1 LALALP
7 AIEFGGSFISPGARR
22 KIGVEAG
29 FRFWGRRAQ
38 GFRGSARGA
47 RRGFEVCLGPRSCQS
62 GGMNLPP
69 AQPPHMPPSVLV
81 RYWTGIIL
89 WKRIFAALVLGVAA
103 GLLLGETMLAL
114 SWIGELFIRLIRM
127 LVVPLV
133 LVVVVS
139 GLAGLG
145 DPRRLGSIGVR
156 TLALYLLTTAVAVA
170 IGITVATLIGPGVG
184 VQLGNTAALPPPGAG
199 AGFAR
204 QLLEIVPVN
213 PIDALAKGAMLSV
226 IFLAIMVGVG
236 CILVGDEAQP
246 LVRVFDAAA
255 AVFLRLVQL
264 VMELAPFA
272 VFALIAVAVGTD
284 GLGAFVSILKI
295 ALCVVIGV
303 SIQLVFTHGGLV
315 RLGAGVSPIR
325 FFRNASEAMLMG
337 FSTASSSATLPVVMQ
352 VADKR
357 MGIGKPVVSTVL
369 PLGSTMS
376 MDGTAM
382 YMAILCLFGLQAF
395 GVTLEPAQ
403 LLLMALVTVTVA
415 LGTAPIPGSSLF
427 LIGGILA
434 SIGIPLEQAALVVAF
449 VLPFD
454 RPLDMIRTV
463 PNVTS
468 DLAVATV
475 VAKHEGEL
483 NLARFNGKD

>member
-1 LALALP
+1 M
-7 AIEFGGSFISPGARR
+7 
-22 KIGVEAG
+22 
-29 FRFWGRRAQ
+29 
-38 GFRGSARGA
+38 GSATA
-47 RRGFEVCLGPRSCQS
+47 QRSP
-62 GGMNLPP
+62 L
-69 AQPPHMPPSVLV
+69 A
-81 RYWTGIIL
+81 RYWTDIAL
-89 WKRIFAALVLGVAA
+89 WKRIFAALLLGVAA
-103 GLLLGETMLAL
+103 GLLFGEAMMALGWM
-114 SWIGELFIRLIRM
+114 GELFLRLIRM

-133 LVVVVS
+133 LSVVVS

-145 DPRRLGSIGVR
+145 DPRRLGSIGIRTLILYLFTTAMAVGIGIAVATLLQPGFGV
-156 TLALYLLTTAVAVA
+156 TLALEA
-170 IGITVATLIGPGVG
+170 
-184 VQLGNTAALPPPGAG
+184 PPPPTGTPSFG
-199 AGFAR
+199 R

-226 IFLAIMVGVG
+226 IFLAILVGVG
-236 CILVGDEAQP
+236 CILVGDEAEP

-255 AVFLRLVQL
+255 AVLLRLVQL

-272 VFALIAVAVGTD
+272 VFALIAIAVGTD
-284 GLGAFVSILKI
+284 GFGSFLSILKI

-303 SIQLVFTHGGLV
+303 ALQLGITHAGLV
-315 RLGAGVSPIR
+315 RFGAGVSPLR

-352 VADKR
+352 VARDR

-369 PLGSTMS
+369 PLGASMS

-395 GVTLEPAQ
+395 GIPLEPAQ
-403 LLLMALVTVTVA
+403 LLLMAVVTMTVA

-427 LIGGILA
+427 LIAGILA
-434 SIGIPLEQAALVVAF
+434 SIGVPPEQAALIVAF

-475 VAKHEGEL
+475 VARHEGEL
-483 NLARFNGKD
+483 DLARFNGEAACAGEGQPAA

>member
-1 LALALP
+1 MDAA
-7 AIEFGGSFISPGARR
+7 
-22 KIGVEAG
+22 
-29 FRFWGRRAQ
+29 
-38 GFRGSARGA
+38 
-47 RRGFEVCLGPRSCQS
+47 
-62 GGMNLPP
+62 P
-69 AQPPHMPPSVLV
+69 AQPPSALT
-81 RYWTGIIL
+81 RYWTGIAL
-89 WKRIFAALVLGVAA
+89 WKRIFAALLLGVAA
-103 GLLLGETMLAL
+103 GLVFGEAMLAL
-114 SWIGELFIRLIRM
+114 AWMGELFIRLIRM

-145 DPRRLGSIGVR
+145 DPRRLGRIGLR
-156 TLALYLLTTAVAVA
+156 TLLLYLFTTACAVA
-170 IGITVATLIGPGVG
+170 IGIMVASLVQPGAGVTLGTGAP
-184 VQLGNTAALPPPGAG
+184 LPPPGDAT
-199 AGFAR
+199 GFGR
-204 QLLEIVPVN
+204 QLLDIVPVN
-213 PIDALAKGAMLSV
+213 PVDALAKGAMLSV
-226 IFLAIMVGVG
+226 IFLAIMVGIG
-236 CILVGDEAQP
+236 CILVGEEAQP

-264 VMELAPFA
+264 VMEIAPFA

-284 GLGAFVSILKI
+284 GLGAFLSILKI

-303 SIQLVFTHGGLV
+303 ALQLGFTHAGLV
-315 RLGAGVSPIR
+315 RFGAGLSPLR

-352 VADKR
+352 VADR
-357 MGIGKPVVSTVL
+357 RLGIGKPIVSTVL
-369 PLGSTMS
+369 PLGASMS

-395 GVTLEPAQ
+395 AITLEPAQ

-427 LIGGILA
+427 LIAGILA
-434 SIGIPLEQAALVVAF
+434 SIGVPPDQAALIVAF

-475 VAKHEGEL
+475 VARREGEL
-483 NLARFNGKD
+483 DLAVFEGRERPA

>member
-1 LALALP
+1 MTSDTERPSLLA
-7 AIEFGGSFISPGARR
+7 
-22 KIGVEAG
+22 
-29 FRFWGRRAQ
+29 
-38 GFRGSARGA
+38 
-47 RRGFEVCLGPRSCQS
+47 
-62 GGMNLPP
+62 
-69 AQPPHMPPSVLV
+69 
-81 RYWTGIIL
+81 RYWTGFAL
-89 WKRIFAALVLGVAA
+89 WKRIFAALLLGVAA
-103 GLLLGETMLAL
+103 GLLFGEAMTALA
-114 SWIGELFIRLIRM
+114 WMGELFLRLIRM

-133 LVVVVS
+133 LSVVVS

-145 DPRRLGSIGVR
+145 DPRRLGSIGIR
-156 TLALYLLTTAVAVA
+156 TLALYLFTTACAVGIGVAVA
-170 IGITVATLIGPGVG
+170 LLIQPGDG
-184 VQLGNTAALPPPGAG
+184 VVLALEAPPPPAE
-199 AGFAR
+199 APGFGR

-213 PIDALAKGAMLSV
+213 PVDALAKGAMLSV
-226 IFLAIMVGVG
+226 IFLAILVGVG
-236 CILVGDEAQP
+236 CILAGDDALP

-255 AVFLRLVQL
+255 AVFLKLVGL

-272 VFALIAVAVGTD
+272 VFALIGIAVGTD
-284 GLGAFVSILKI
+284 GFASFLSILKI

-303 SIQLVFTHGGLV
+303 SIQLGVVHAGLV
-315 RLGAGVSPIR
+315 RFGARVSPLR

-337 FSTASSSATLPVVMQ
+337 FSTASSSATLPVVMR
-352 VADKR
+352 VASDR

-369 PLGSTMS
+369 PLGASMS

-395 GVTLEPAQ
+395 GVALDPAQ
-403 LLLMALVTVTVA
+403 LLLMAVVTMTVA

-427 LIGGILA
+427 LIAGILG
-434 SIGIPLEQAALVVAF
+434 SIGIPPDQAALIVAF

-475 VAKHEGEL
+475 VARKEGEL
-483 NLARFNGKD
+483 DLARFEGREP

>member
-1 LALALP
+1 MGLP
-7 AIEFGGSFISPGARR
+7 AEQPGLLAR
-22 KIGVEAG
+22 V
-29 FRFWGRRAQ
+29 
-38 GFRGSARGA
+38 
-47 RRGFEVCLGPRSCQS
+47 
-62 GGMNLPP
+62 
-69 AQPPHMPPSVLV
+69 
-81 RYWTGIIL
+81 WTGIAL
-89 WKRIFAALVLGVAA
+89 WKRILAALLLGVAA
-103 GLLLGETMLAL
+103 GLLFGEAMLAL
-114 SWIGELFIRLIRM
+114 AWIGELFLRLIRM

-133 LVVVVS
+133 LAVVVS

-145 DPRRLGSIGVR
+145 DPRRLGSIGIR
-156 TLALYLLTTAVAVA
+156 TLLLYLFTTACAVA
-170 IGITVATLIGPGVG
+170 IGIAVATLI
-184 VQLGNTAALPPPGAG
+184 QPGAG
-199 AGFAR
+199 VVLALEAPPPPAEAPGFGQ

-226 IFLAIMVGVG
+226 IFLAILVGVG
-236 CILVGDEAQP
+236 CILVGEEAQP

-272 VFALIAVAVGTD
+272 VFALIAIAIGTD
-284 GLGAFVSILKI
+284 GFGAFLSILKI
-295 ALCVVIGV
+295 ALCVVLGV
-303 SIQLVFTHGGLV
+303 SVQMGVVHAGLV
-315 RLGAGVSPIR
+315 RIGARVSPIR

-352 VADKR
+352 VASDR

-369 PLGSTMS
+369 PLGASMS

-395 GVTLEPAQ
+395 GVALEPAQ
-403 LLLMALVTVTVA
+403 LLLMAVVTMTVA

-427 LIGGILA
+427 LIAGILA
-434 SIGIPLEQAALVVAF
+434 SIGIPPEQAALIVAF

-475 VAKHEGEL
+475 VARTEGEL
-483 NLARFNGKD
+483 DLAKGGWR

>member
-1 LALALP
+1 MTSDTERPSLLA
-7 AIEFGGSFISPGARR
+7 
-22 KIGVEAG
+22 
-29 FRFWGRRAQ
+29 
-38 GFRGSARGA
+38 
-47 RRGFEVCLGPRSCQS
+47 
-62 GGMNLPP
+62 
-69 AQPPHMPPSVLV
+69 
-81 RYWTGIIL
+81 RYWTGFAL
-89 WKRIFAALVLGVAA
+89 WKRIFAALLLGVAA
-103 GLLLGETMLAL
+103 GLLFGEAMTALA
-114 SWIGELFIRLIRM
+114 WMGELFLRLIRM

-133 LVVVVS
+133 LSVVVS

-145 DPRRLGSIGVR
+145 DPRRLGSIGIR
-156 TLALYLLTTAVAVA
+156 TLALYLFTTACAVGIGVAVA
-170 IGITVATLIGPGVG
+170 LLIQPGDG
-184 VQLGNTAALPPPGAG
+184 VVLALEAPPPPAE
-199 AGFAR
+199 APGFGR

-213 PIDALAKGAMLSV
+213 PVDALAKGAMLSV
-226 IFLAIMVGVG
+226 IFLAILVGVG
-236 CILVGDEAQP
+236 CILAGDDALP

-255 AVFLRLVQL
+255 AVFLKLVGL

-272 VFALIAVAVGTD
+272 VFALIGIAVGTD
-284 GLGAFVSILKI
+284 GFASFLSILKI

-303 SIQLVFTHGGLV
+303 SIQLGVVHAGLV
-315 RLGAGVSPIR
+315 RFGARVSPLR

-337 FSTASSSATLPVVMQ
+337 FSTASSSATLPVVMR
-352 VADKR
+352 VASDR

-369 PLGSTMS
+369 PLGASMS

-395 GVTLEPAQ
+395 GVALEPAQ
-403 LLLMALVTVTVA
+403 LLLMAVVTMTVA

-427 LIGGILA
+427 LIAGILA
-434 SIGIPLEQAALVVAF
+434 SIGIPPDQAALIVAF

-475 VAKHEGEL
+475 VARKEGEL
-483 NLARFNGKD
+483 DLARFEGREP

>member
-1 LALALP
+1 MTAP
-7 AIEFGGSFISPGARR
+7 A
-22 KIGVEAG
+22 
-29 FRFWGRRAQ
+29 
-38 GFRGSARGA
+38 
-47 RRGFEVCLGPRSCQS
+47 
-62 GGMNLPP
+62 P
-69 AQPPHMPPSVLV
+69 AQPAHPPSALT
-81 RYWTGIIL
+81 RYWTGIAL
-89 WKRIFAALVLGVAA
+89 WKRIFAALLLGVAA
-103 GLLLGETMLAL
+103 GLIFGEAMAAIG
-114 SWIGELFIRLIRM
+114 WIGELFIRLIRM

-133 LVVVVS
+133 LVVIIS

-145 DPRRLGSIGVR
+145 DPRKLGSIGVR
-156 TLALYLLTTAVAVA
+156 TLALYLVTTAIAVA
-170 IGITVATLIGPGVG
+170 IGITVATLIQPGAG
-184 VQLGNTAALPPPGAG
+184 VVLGGAATLPPPGAG
-199 AGFAR
+199 TGFGR
-204 QLLEIVPVN
+204 QLIEIVPVN
-213 PIDALAKGAMLSV
+213 PVDALAKGAMLSV
-226 IFLAIMVGVG
+226 IFLAILVGVG
-236 CILVGDEAQP
+236 CILVGEEAQP
-246 LVRVFDAAA
+246 LVRLFDAAA
-255 AVFLRLVQL
+255 AVFLRLVAL

-272 VFALIAVAVGTD
+272 VFALIAIAVGND
-284 GLGAFVSILKI
+284 GLGAFLSILKI

-303 SIQLVFTHGGLV
+303 AIQLCVTHGGLV
-315 RLGAGVSPIR
+315 RFGAGVSPLR

-352 VADKR
+352 VASTR

-395 GVTLEPAQ
+395 GITLEPVQ

-427 LIGGILA
+427 LIAGILA
-434 SIGIPLEQAALVVAF
+434 SIGIPPEQAALIVAF

-483 NLARFNGKD
+483 DLALFNGKADKAA

>member
-1 LALALP
+1 MGQT
-7 AIEFGGSFISPGARR
+7 E
-22 KIGVEAG
+22 
-29 FRFWGRRAQ
+29 GRR
-38 GFRGSARGA
+38 G
-47 RRGFEVCLGPRSCQS
+47 
-62 GGMNLPP
+62 
-69 AQPPHMPPSVLV
+69 VLF
-81 RYWTGIIL
+81 RYWTGSAL
-89 WKRIFAALVLGVAA
+89 WKRIFAALLLGVAA
-103 GLLLGETMLAL
+103 GLLFGEAMIALA
-114 SWIGELFIRLIRM
+114 WMGELFLRLIRM

-133 LVVVVS
+133 LSVVVS

-145 DPRRLGSIGVR
+145 DPRRLGNIGIR
-156 TLALYLLTTAVAVA
+156 TLLLYLFTTAMAVG
-170 IGITVATLIGPGVG
+170 IGIAVATLLQPGLG
-184 VQLGNTAALPPPGAG
+184 VSLALEAPPPPTGTI
-199 AGFAR
+199 GFGR
-204 QLLEIVPVN
+204 QLLDIVPVN

-226 IFLAIMVGVG
+226 IFLAILVGVG
-236 CILVGDEAQP
+236 CILVGDEARP

-255 AVFLRLVQL
+255 AVLLRLVSL

-272 VFALIAVAVGTD
+272 VFALIAIAVGTD
-284 GLGAFVSILKI
+284 GVGAFLSILKI

-303 SIQLVFTHGGLV
+303 SLQLGVTHAGLV

-352 VADKR
+352 VASDR

-369 PLGSTMS
+369 PLGASMS

-395 GVTLEPAQ
+395 GVALEPAQ
-403 LLLMALVTVTVA
+403 LLLMAAVTITVA

-427 LIGGILA
+427 LIAGILA
-434 SIGIPLEQAALVVAF
+434 SIGVAAEQAALIVAF

-475 VAKHEGEL
+475 VAAKEGEL
-483 NLARFNGKD
+483 DLARFNAEGSWR

>member
-1 LALALP
+1 M
-7 AIEFGGSFISPGARR
+7 GSTD
-22 KIGVEAG
+22 E
-29 FRFWGRRAQ
+29 
-38 GFRGSARGA
+38 
-47 RRGFEVCLGPRSCQS
+47 RRGIAARI
-62 GGMNLPP
+62 
-69 AQPPHMPPSVLV
+69 
-81 RYWTGIIL
+81 WTGIAL
-89 WKRIFAALVLGVAA
+89 WKRIFAALLLGVAA
-103 GLLLGETMLAL
+103 GLLFGEAMGVLGWM
-114 SWIGELFIRLIRM
+114 GELFLRLIRM

-133 LVVVVS
+133 LAVVVS

-145 DPRRLGSIGVR
+145 DPRRLGSIGIR
-156 TLALYLLTTAVAVA
+156 TLLLYLFTTACAVA
-170 IGITVATLIGPGVG
+170 IGVAVATLI
-184 VQLGNTAALPPPGAG
+184 QPGAG
-199 AGFAR
+199 VVLALEAPPPPAEAPGFGR
-204 QLLEIVPVN
+204 QLLDIVPVN
-213 PIDALAKGAMLSV
+213 PIDALAQGAMLSV
-226 IFLAIMVGVG
+226 IFLAIIVGVG
-236 CILVGDEAQP
+236 CILVGEEAQP

-272 VFALIAVAVGTD
+272 VFALIAIAVGTD
-284 GLGAFVSILKI
+284 GFGAFLSILKI

-303 SIQLVFTHGGLV
+303 ALQLGVTHAGLV
-315 RLGAGVSPIR
+315 RFGAGVSPVR

-352 VADKR
+352 VASDR

-369 PLGSTMS
+369 PLGASMS

-395 GVTLEPAQ
+395 GIALEPAQ
-403 LLLMALVTVTVA
+403 LLLMAVVTMTVA

-427 LIGGILA
+427 LIAGILA
-434 SIGIPLEQAALVVAF
+434 SIGVPAEQAALIVAF

-475 VAKHEGEL
+475 VARHEGEL
-483 NLARFNGKD
+483 DLARFSGEPAR

>member
-1 LALALP
+1 MGQT
-7 AIEFGGSFISPGARR
+7 E
-22 KIGVEAG
+22 
-29 FRFWGRRAQ
+29 GRR
-38 GFRGSARGA
+38 G
-47 RRGFEVCLGPRSCQS
+47 
-62 GGMNLPP
+62 
-69 AQPPHMPPSVLV
+69 VLF
-81 RYWTGIIL
+81 RYWTGSAL
-89 WKRIFAALVLGVAA
+89 WKRIFAALLLGVAA
-103 GLLLGETMLAL
+103 GLLFGEAMIALA
-114 SWIGELFIRLIRM
+114 WMGELFLRLIRM

-133 LVVVVS
+133 LSVVVS

-145 DPRRLGSIGVR
+145 DPRRLGNIGIR
-156 TLALYLLTTAVAVA
+156 TLLLYLFTTAMAVG
-170 IGITVATLIGPGVG
+170 IGIAVATLLQPGLG
-184 VQLGNTAALPPPGAG
+184 VSLALEAPPPPTGTI
-199 AGFAR
+199 GFGR
-204 QLLEIVPVN
+204 QLLDIVPVN

-226 IFLAIMVGVG
+226 IFLAILVGVG
-236 CILVGDEAQP
+236 CILVGDEARP

-255 AVFLRLVQL
+255 AVLLRLVSL

-272 VFALIAVAVGTD
+272 VFALIAIAVGTD
-284 GLGAFVSILKI
+284 GFGAFLSILKI

-303 SIQLVFTHGGLV
+303 SLQLGVTHAGLV

-352 VADKR
+352 VASDR

-369 PLGSTMS
+369 PLGASMS

-395 GVTLEPAQ
+395 GVALEPAQ
-403 LLLMALVTVTVA
+403 LLLMAAVTITVA

-427 LIGGILA
+427 LIAGILA
-434 SIGIPLEQAALVVAF
+434 SIGVAAEQAALIVAF

-475 VAKHEGEL
+475 VAAKEGEL
-483 NLARFNGKD
+483 DLARFNAEGSWR

>member
-1 LALALP
+1 
-7 AIEFGGSFISPGARR
+7 
-22 KIGVEAG
+22 
-29 FRFWGRRAQ
+29 
-38 GFRGSARGA
+38 
-47 RRGFEVCLGPRSCQS
+47 
-62 GGMNLPP
+62 MNAPPP
-69 AQPPHMPPSVLV
+69 AAPARSALQ
-81 RYWTGIIL
+81 RYWTGIPL
-89 WKRIFAALVLGVAA
+89 WQRIFAALLLGVAA
-103 GLLLGETMLAL
+103 GLLFGEAMAAFA
-114 SWIGELFIRLIRM
+114 WIGELFIRLIRM

-133 LVVVVS
+133 LVVIVS

-145 DPRRLGSIGVR
+145 DPRKLGSIGLR

-170 IGITVATLIGPGVG
+170 IGVGVASVIQPGVG
-184 VQLGNTAALPPPGAG
+184 VVLGGVATLPPPGAG
-199 AGFAR
+199 SGFGR

-213 PIDALAKGAMLSV
+213 PVDALARGAMLSI
-226 IFLAIMVGVG
+226 IFLAILVGVG
-236 CILVGDEAQP
+236 CILVGEEAQS
-246 LVRVFDAAA
+246 LVRLFDAAA
-255 AVFLRLVQL
+255 AVFLRLVSL
-264 VMELAPFA
+264 IMEIAPFA
-272 VFALIAVAVGTD
+272 VFALIAVAVGAD

-303 SIQLVFTHGGLV
+303 ALQLGVTHAGLV
-315 RLGAGVSPIR
+315 WFGGRVSPLR

-352 VADKR
+352 VAGKR
-357 MGIGKPVVSTVL
+357 MGIGKSVVSTVL

-395 GVTLEPAQ
+395 GVTLAPAQ

-415 LGTAPIPGSSLF
+415 LGTAPIPGATLF
-427 LIGGILA
+427 LIAGILA
-434 SIGIPLEQAALVVAF
+434 SVGIPPEQAALIVAF

-475 VAKHEGEL
+475 VARHEGEL
-483 NLARFNGKD
+483 DLAVFNGTAK

>member
-1 LALALP
+1 MGQDTT
-7 AIEFGGSFISPGARR
+7 E
-22 KIGVEAG
+22 
-29 FRFWGRRAQ
+29 
-38 GFRGSARGA
+38 
-47 RRGFEVCLGPRSCQS
+47 RRG
-62 GGMNLPP
+62 
-69 AQPPHMPPSVLV
+69 LV
-81 RYWTGIIL
+81 SRWTGIAL
-89 WKRIFAALVLGVAA
+89 WKRIFAALVLGVGA
-103 GLLLGETMLAL
+103 GLLFGEGMLTLGWM
-114 SWIGELFIRLIRM
+114 GELFLRLIRM

-133 LVVVVS
+133 LAVVVS

-145 DPRRLGSIGVR
+145 DPRRLGSIGIR
-156 TLALYLLTTAVAVA
+156 TLLLYLFTTACAVA
-170 IGITVATLIGPGVG
+170 IGVAVATLI
-184 VQLGNTAALPPPGAG
+184 QPGAG
-199 AGFAR
+199 VLLSLEAPPPPAAAPGFAR
-204 QLLEIVPVN
+204 QLLDIVPVN

-226 IFLAIMVGVG
+226 IFLAILVGVG
-236 CILVGDEAQP
+236 CILVGEEAQP

-272 VFALIAVAVGTD
+272 VFALIAIAVGTD
-284 GLGAFVSILKI
+284 GFGALLSILKI

-303 SIQLVFTHGGLV
+303 ALQLGVTHAGLV
-315 RLGAGVSPIR
+315 RLGAGISPVR

-352 VADKR
+352 VATDR

-369 PLGSTMS
+369 PLGASMS

-395 GVTLEPAQ
+395 GIALEPAQ
-403 LLLMALVTVTVA
+403 LLLMAVVTMTVA

-427 LIGGILA
+427 LIAGILA
-434 SIGIPLEQAALVVAF
+434 SIGVPAEQAALIVAF

-475 VAKHEGEL
+475 VARKEGEL
-483 NLARFNGKD
+483 DLAKFEGREA

>member
-1 LALALP
+1 MGTDTGQRSALA
-7 AIEFGGSFISPGARR
+7 
-22 KIGVEAG
+22 
-29 FRFWGRRAQ
+29 
-38 GFRGSARGA
+38 
-47 RRGFEVCLGPRSCQS
+47 
-62 GGMNLPP
+62 
-69 AQPPHMPPSVLV
+69 
-81 RYWTGIIL
+81 RYWTGIAL
-89 WKRIFAALVLGVAA
+89 WKRIFAALLLGVAA
-103 GLLLGETMLAL
+103 GLAFGEAMIALA
-114 SWIGELFIRLIRM
+114 WMGELFLRLIRM

-133 LVVVVS
+133 LSVVVS

-145 DPRRLGSIGVR
+145 DPRKLGSIGIRTLLLYLFTTAMAVGIGIAVATLLQPGLGV
-156 TLALYLLTTAVAVA
+156 TLALEA
-170 IGITVATLIGPGVG
+170 
-184 VQLGNTAALPPPGAG
+184 PPPPTGAP
-199 AGFAR
+199 GFGR
-204 QLLEIVPVN
+204 QLLDIVPVN

-226 IFLAIMVGVG
+226 IFLAILVGVG
-236 CILVGDEAQP
+236 CILVGEEAQP

-255 AVFLRLVQL
+255 AVLLRLVQL

-272 VFALIAVAVGTD
+272 VFALIAIAVGTD
-284 GLGAFVSILKI
+284 GFGAFLSILKI

-303 SIQLVFTHGGLV
+303 SIQLGVTHAGLV
-315 RLGAGVSPIR
+315 RFGAGVSPIR

-352 VADKR
+352 VARER

-369 PLGSTMS
+369 PLGASMS

-395 GVTLEPAQ
+395 GIALDPAQ
-403 LLLMALVTVTVA
+403 LLLMAVVTMTVA

-427 LIGGILA
+427 LIAGILA
-434 SIGIPLEQAALVVAF
+434 SIGVPAEQAALIVAF

-475 VAKHEGEL
+475 VARHEGEL
-483 NLARFNGKD
+483 DLARFNGEAVRQTSG

>member
-1 LALALP
+1 MGLP
-7 AIEFGGSFISPGARR
+7 AEQPGLLAR
-22 KIGVEAG
+22 V
-29 FRFWGRRAQ
+29 
-38 GFRGSARGA
+38 
-47 RRGFEVCLGPRSCQS
+47 
-62 GGMNLPP
+62 
-69 AQPPHMPPSVLV
+69 
-81 RYWTGIIL
+81 WTGIAL
-89 WKRIFAALVLGVAA
+89 WKRILAALLLGVAA
-103 GLLLGETMLAL
+103 GLLFGEAMLAL
-114 SWIGELFIRLIRM
+114 AWIGELFLRLIRM

-133 LVVVVS
+133 LAVVVS

-145 DPRRLGSIGVR
+145 DPRRLGSIGIR
-156 TLALYLLTTAVAVA
+156 TLLLYLFTTACAVA
-170 IGITVATLIGPGVG
+170 IGIAVATLI
-184 VQLGNTAALPPPGAG
+184 QPGAG
-199 AGFAR
+199 VVLALEAPPPPAEAPGFGQ

-226 IFLAIMVGVG
+226 IFLAIFVGVG
-236 CILVGDEAQP
+236 CILVGEEAQP

-255 AVFLRLVQL
+255 AVFLRLVGL

-272 VFALIAVAVGTD
+272 VFALIAIAVGSD
-284 GLGAFVSILKI
+284 GFGSFLSILKI
-295 ALCVVIGV
+295 GLCVVLGV
-303 SIQLVFTHGGLV
+303 AVQLGVTHAGLV
-315 RLGAGVSPIR
+315 RIGAGVSPIR

-352 VADKR
+352 VASDR

-369 PLGSTMS
+369 PLGASMS

-395 GVTLEPAQ
+395 GIALDPAQ
-403 LLLMALVTVTVA
+403 LLLMAVVTMTVA

-427 LIGGILA
+427 LIAGILA
-434 SIGIPLEQAALVVAF
+434 SIGVPAEQAALIVAF

-475 VAKHEGEL
+475 VARKEGEL
-483 NLARFNGKD
+483 DLARFNGETAR

>member
-1 LALALP
+1 MDA
-7 AIEFGGSFISPGARR
+7 
-22 KIGVEAG
+22 
-29 FRFWGRRAQ
+29 AQ
-38 GFRGSARGA
+38 
-47 RRGFEVCLGPRSCQS
+47 
-62 GGMNLPP
+62 
-69 AQPPHMPPSVLV
+69 AQPPSALT
-81 RYWTGIIL
+81 RYWTGIAL
-89 WKRIFAALVLGVAA
+89 WKRIFAALLLGVAA
-103 GLLLGETMLAL
+103 GLMFGEAMLAFA
-114 SWIGELFIRLIRM
+114 WMGELFIRLIRM

-145 DPRRLGSIGVR
+145 DPRRLGRIGVS
-156 TLALYLLTTAVAVA
+156 TLVLYLFTTACAVA
-170 IGITVATLIGPGVG
+170 IGITIATLLQPGLG
-184 VQLGNTAALPPPGAG
+184 VTLGTGAPPPPPGA
-199 AGFAR
+199 ATGFGR

-213 PIDALAKGAMLSV
+213 PIDALARGAMLSV
-226 IFLAIMVGVG
+226 IFLAILVGIG
-236 CILVGDEAQP
+236 CILVGEEAQP

-264 VMELAPFA
+264 VMEIAPFA

-284 GLGAFVSILKI
+284 GLSAFLSILKI

-303 SIQLVFTHGGLV
+303 ALQLGLTHAGLV
-315 RLGAGVSPIR
+315 RFGAGLSPLR

-352 VADKR
+352 VADR
-357 MGIGKPVVSTVL
+357 RLGIGKPVVSTVL
-369 PLGSTMS
+369 PLGASMS

-395 GVTLEPAQ
+395 GIALEPAQ

-427 LIGGILA
+427 LIAGILA
-434 SIGIPLEQAALVVAF
+434 SIGVPADQAALIVAF

-475 VAKHEGEL
+475 VARREGEL
-483 NLARFNGKD
+483 DLEVFEGRTRPA

>member
-1 LALALP
+1 L
-7 AIEFGGSFISPGARR
+7 
-22 KIGVEAG
+22 K
-29 FRFWGRRAQ
+29 
-38 GFRGSARGA
+38 
-47 RRGFEVCLGPRSCQS
+47 
-62 GGMNLPP
+62 
-69 AQPPHMPPSVLV
+69 
-81 RYWTGIIL
+81 RYWTGIRL
-89 WKRIFAALVLGVAA
+89 WKRIFAALLLGVAA
-103 GLLLGETMLAL
+103 GLLFGEAMTAFGWM
-114 SWIGELFIRLIRM
+114 GELFIRLIRM

-133 LVVVVS
+133 LVVIVS

-145 DPRRLGSIGVR
+145 DPRKLGSIGLR
-156 TLALYLLTTAVAVA
+156 TLALYLLTTAIAVA
-170 IGITVATLIGPGVG
+170 IGIGVASLVQPGVG
-184 VQLGNTAALPPPGAG
+184 VVLGGQAALPPPGAG
-199 AGFAR
+199 SGFGR
-204 QLLEIVPVN
+204 QLLDIVPLN
-213 PIDALAKGAMLSV
+213 PVDALAKGAMLSV
-226 IFLAIMVGVG
+226 IFLAILVGVG
-236 CILVGDEAQP
+236 CILVGEEAQP
-246 LVRVFDAAA
+246 LVRLFDAAA
-255 AVFLRLVQL
+255 AVALRLVGL

-272 VFALIAVAVGTD
+272 VFALIAIAVGTD
-284 GLGAFVSILKI
+284 GFGAFLSILKI

-303 SIQLVFTHGGLV
+303 ALQLGVTHAGLV
-315 RLGAGVSPIR
+315 RIGAGVSPWR

-352 VADKR
+352 VAGTR

-395 GVTLEPAQ
+395 GVSLGPVQ

-427 LIGGILA
+427 LIAGILA
-434 SIGIPLEQAALVVAF
+434 SVGIPPEQAALIVAF

-468 DLAVATV
+468 DLAVAMV
-475 VAKHEGEL
+475 VARHEGEL
-483 NLARFNGKD
+483 DVAVFNGTAGKPVQSSHAPSRR

>member
-1 LALALP
+1 MT
-7 AIEFGGSFISPGARR
+7 
-22 KIGVEAG
+22 
-29 FRFWGRRAQ
+29 RF
-38 GFRGSARGA
+38 
-47 RRGFEVCLGPRSCQS
+47 
-62 GGMNLPP
+62 
-69 AQPPHMPPSVLV
+69 
-81 RYWTGIIL
+81 WTGIAL
-89 WKRIFAALVLGVAA
+89 WKRIFAALLLGVVA
-103 GLLLGETMLAL
+103 GLLFGEAMTVLA
-114 SWIGELFIRLIRM
+114 WMGELFLRLIRM

-133 LVVVVS
+133 LSVVVS

-145 DPRRLGSIGVR
+145 DPRRLGSIGIR
-156 TLALYLLTTAVAVA
+156 TLALYLFTTACAVGIGVAVA
-170 IGITVATLIGPGVG
+170 MLIQPGDG
-184 VQLGNTAALPPPGAG
+184 VVLALEAPPPPAE
-199 AGFAR
+199 APGFGR

-213 PIDALAKGAMLSV
+213 PVDALAKGAMLSV
-226 IFLAIMVGVG
+226 IFLAILVGVG
-236 CILVGDEAQP
+236 CILAGDDALP

-255 AVFLRLVQL
+255 AVFLKLVGL

-272 VFALIAVAVGTD
+272 VFALIAIAVGTD
-284 GLGAFVSILKI
+284 GFGAFLSILKI
-295 ALCVVIGV
+295 ALCVVVGV
-303 SIQLVFTHGGLV
+303 SLQLGVVHAGLV
-315 RLGAGVSPIR
+315 RFGAGVSPLR

-352 VADKR
+352 VARER

-369 PLGSTMS
+369 PLGASMS

-395 GVTLEPAQ
+395 GIPLEPAQ
-403 LLLMALVTVTVA
+403 LLLMAVVTMTVA

-427 LIGGILA
+427 LIAGILA
-434 SIGIPLEQAALVVAF
+434 SIGVPPEQAALIVAF

-475 VAKHEGEL
+475 VARHEGEL
-483 NLARFNGKD
+483 DLARFEGRVTP

>member
-1 LALALP
+1 MAGILPTCAPMDSPTPTLP
-7 AIEFGGSFISPGARR
+7 APYAL
-22 KIGVEAG
+22 
-29 FRFWGRRAQ
+29 Q
-38 GFRGSARGA
+38 
-47 RRGFEVCLGPRSCQS
+47 
-62 GGMNLPP
+62 
-69 AQPPHMPPSVLV
+69 
-81 RYWTGIIL
+81 RYWTGIPL
-89 WKRIFAALVLGVAA
+89 WKRIFAALLLGVAA
-103 GLLLGETMLAL
+103 GLVFGPAMTAFG
-114 SWIGELFIRLIRM
+114 WVGELFIRLIRM

-133 LVVVVS
+133 LVVIVS

-145 DPRRLGSIGVR
+145 DPRKLGSIGLR
-156 TLALYLLTTAVAVA
+156 TLALYLLTTAIAVA
-170 IGITVATLIGPGVG
+170 IGIGIASIVQPGVG
-184 VQLGNTAALPPPGAG
+184 VVLGGTAALPPPTAG
-199 AGFAR
+199 AGFGR

-213 PIDALAKGAMLSV
+213 PVDALAKGAMLSV
-226 IFLAIMVGVG
+226 IFLAILVGIG
-236 CILVGDEAQP
+236 CILVGEEAQP
-246 LVRVFDAAA
+246 LVRLFDAAA
-255 AVFLRLVQL
+255 AVFLRLVGL

-272 VFALIAVAVGTD
+272 VFALIAIAIGTD
-284 GLGAFVSILKI
+284 GFSAFLSILKI
-295 ALCVVIGV
+295 AICLLVGV
-303 SIQLVFTHGGLV
+303 ALQLGVTHAGLV
-315 RLGAGVSPIR
+315 RIGAGVSPIR

-352 VADKR
+352 VAGAR

-395 GVTLEPAQ
+395 GVSLVPAQ

-427 LIGGILA
+427 LIAGILA
-434 SIGIPLEQAALVVAF
+434 SIGIPPEQAALIVAF

-475 VAKHEGEL
+475 VAANEGEL
-483 NLARFNGKD
+483 DLAVFNGRAQKPA

>member
-1 LALALP
+1 MGQDTT
-7 AIEFGGSFISPGARR
+7 E
-22 KIGVEAG
+22 
-29 FRFWGRRAQ
+29 
-38 GFRGSARGA
+38 
-47 RRGFEVCLGPRSCQS
+47 RRG
-62 GGMNLPP
+62 
-69 AQPPHMPPSVLV
+69 LV
-81 RYWTGIIL
+81 SRWTGIAL
-89 WKRIFAALVLGVAA
+89 WKRIFAALLLGVGA
-103 GLLLGETMLAL
+103 GLLFGEGMLAL
-114 SWIGELFIRLIRM
+114 GWMGELFLRLIRM

-133 LVVVVS
+133 LAVVVS

-145 DPRRLGSIGVR
+145 DPRRLGSIGIR
-156 TLALYLLTTAVAVA
+156 TLLLYLFTTACAVA
-170 IGITVATLIGPGVG
+170 IGVAVASLIQPGVG
-184 VQLGNTAALPPPGAG
+184 VVLSLEAPPPPAE
-199 AGFAR
+199 APGFGR
-204 QLLEIVPVN
+204 QLLDIVPVN

-226 IFLAIMVGVG
+226 IFLAILVGVG
-236 CILVGDEAQP
+236 CILAGEEAQP

-255 AVFLRLVQL
+255 AVFLKLVGL

-272 VFALIAVAVGTD
+272 VFALIAIAVGTD
-284 GLGAFVSILKI
+284 GFASFLSILKI
-295 ALCVVIGV
+295 ALCVVVGV
-303 SIQLVFTHGGLV
+303 SIQLGVTHAGLV
-315 RLGAGVSPIR
+315 RFGAGVSPLR

-352 VADKR
+352 VASDR

-369 PLGSTMS
+369 PLGASMS

-395 GVTLEPAQ
+395 GVALEPAQ
-403 LLLMALVTVTVA
+403 LLLMAVVTMTVA

-427 LIGGILA
+427 LIAGILA
-434 SIGIPLEQAALVVAF
+434 SIGIPPEQAALIVAF

-475 VAKHEGEL
+475 VARKEGEL
-483 NLARFNGKD
+483 DLARFEGRKPA

>member
-1 LALALP
+1 MGADTERRSALA
-7 AIEFGGSFISPGARR
+7 
-22 KIGVEAG
+22 
-29 FRFWGRRAQ
+29 
-38 GFRGSARGA
+38 
-47 RRGFEVCLGPRSCQS
+47 
-62 GGMNLPP
+62 
-69 AQPPHMPPSVLV
+69 
-81 RYWTGIIL
+81 RYWTGIAL
-89 WKRIFAALVLGVAA
+89 WKRIFAALVLGAVA
-103 GLLLGETMLAL
+103 GLLFGDAMLAL
-114 SWIGELFIRLIRM
+114 DWMGELFLRLIRM

-133 LVVVVS
+133 LAVVVS

-145 DPRRLGSIGVR
+145 DPRRLGSIGIR
-156 TLALYLLTTAVAVA
+156 TLVLYLFTTAMAVG
-170 IGITVATLIGPGVG
+170 IGVVVATVIQPGVG
-184 VQLGNTAALPPPGAG
+184 VVLALEAPPPPAQ
-199 AGFAR
+199 APGFGR

-213 PIDALAKGAMLSV
+213 PVDALAKGAMLSV
-226 IFLAIMVGVG
+226 IFLAILVGVG
-236 CILVGDEAQP
+236 CILVGEEAQP

-255 AVFLRLVQL
+255 AVFLRLVGL

-272 VFALIAVAVGTD
+272 VFALIAIAVGTD
-284 GLGAFVSILKI
+284 GFGAFLSILKI

-303 SIQLVFTHGGLV
+303 SVQLGVTHAGLV
-315 RLGAGVSPIR
+315 RLGARVSPIR

-337 FSTASSSATLPVVMQ
+337 FSTASSSATLPVVMR
-352 VADKR
+352 VASER

-369 PLGSTMS
+369 PLGASMS

-395 GVTLEPAQ
+395 GVALEPGQ
-403 LLLMALVTVTVA
+403 LLLMAVVTMTVA

-427 LIGGILA
+427 LIAGILA
-434 SIGIPLEQAALVVAF
+434 SIGIPPEQAALIVAF

-475 VAKHEGEL
+475 VARHEGEL
-483 NLARFNGKD
+483 DLARFNGEVART

>member
-1 LALALP
+1 MT
-7 AIEFGGSFISPGARR
+7 SDTD
-22 KIGVEAG
+22 
-29 FRFWGRRAQ
+29 
-38 GFRGSARGA
+38 
-47 RRGFEVCLGPRSCQS
+47 RS
-62 GGMNLPP
+62 
-69 AQPPHMPPSVLV
+69 LV
-81 RYWTGIIL
+81 ARYWTGFAL
-89 WKRIFAALVLGVAA
+89 WKRIFAALLLGTAA
-103 GLLLGETMLAL
+103 GLLFGEAMLAL
-114 SWIGELFIRLIRM
+114 AWMGELFLRLIRM

-133 LVVVVS
+133 LSVVVS

-145 DPRRLGSIGVR
+145 DPRRLGSIGIR
-156 TLALYLLTTAVAVA
+156 TLLLYLFTTACAVGIGIAVA
-170 IGITVATLIGPGVG
+170 MLIQPGVG
-184 VQLGNTAALPPPGAG
+184 VVLALDAPPPSAE
-199 AGFAR
+199 APGFGR

-213 PIDALAKGAMLSV
+213 PVDALAKGAMLSV
-226 IFLAIMVGVG
+226 IFLAILVGVG
-236 CILVGDEAQP
+236 CILAGEEAQP
-246 LVRVFDAAA
+246 LVKLFDAAA
-255 AVFLRLVQL
+255 AVFLKLVGL

-272 VFALIAVAVGTD
+272 VFALIAIAVGTD
-284 GLGAFVSILKI
+284 GFAAFLSILKI

-303 SIQLVFTHGGLV
+303 SVQLGVVHAGLV
-315 RLGAGVSPIR
+315 RFGARLSPLR

-352 VADKR
+352 VASDR

-369 PLGSTMS
+369 PLGASMS

-395 GVTLEPAQ
+395 GVALSPAQ
-403 LLLMALVTVTVA
+403 LLLMAVVTMTVA

-427 LIGGILA
+427 LIAGILA
-434 SIGIPLEQAALVVAF
+434 SIGIPPEQAALIVAF

-475 VAKHEGEL
+475 VARHEGEL
-483 NLARFNGKD
+483 DLARFNGEADPVRQP

>member
-1 LALALP
+1 MTSDTERPSLLA
-7 AIEFGGSFISPGARR
+7 
-22 KIGVEAG
+22 
-29 FRFWGRRAQ
+29 
-38 GFRGSARGA
+38 
-47 RRGFEVCLGPRSCQS
+47 
-62 GGMNLPP
+62 
-69 AQPPHMPPSVLV
+69 
-81 RYWTGIIL
+81 RYWTGFAL
-89 WKRIFAALVLGVAA
+89 WKRIFAALLLGVAA
-103 GLLLGETMLAL
+103 GLLFGEAMTALA
-114 SWIGELFIRLIRM
+114 WMGELFLRLIRM

-133 LVVVVS
+133 LSVVVS

-145 DPRRLGSIGVR
+145 DPRRLGSIGIR
-156 TLALYLLTTAVAVA
+156 TLALYLFTTACAVGIGVAVA
-170 IGITVATLIGPGVG
+170 LLIQPGDG
-184 VQLGNTAALPPPGAG
+184 VVLALEAPPPPAE
-199 AGFAR
+199 APGFGR

-213 PIDALAKGAMLSV
+213 PVDALAKGAMLSV
-226 IFLAIMVGVG
+226 IFLAILVGVG
-236 CILVGDEAQP
+236 CILAGDDALP

-255 AVFLRLVQL
+255 AVFLKLVGL

-272 VFALIAVAVGTD
+272 VFALIGIAVGTD
-284 GLGAFVSILKI
+284 GFASFLSILKI

-303 SIQLVFTHGGLV
+303 SIQLGVVHAGLV
-315 RLGAGVSPIR
+315 RFGARVSPLR

-337 FSTASSSATLPVVMQ
+337 FSTASSSATLPVVMR
-352 VADKR
+352 VASDR

-369 PLGSTMS
+369 PLGASMS

-395 GVTLEPAQ
+395 GVALDPAQ
-403 LLLMALVTVTVA
+403 LLLMAVVTMTVA

-427 LIGGILA
+427 LIAGILA
-434 SIGIPLEQAALVVAF
+434 SIGIPPDQAALIVAF

-475 VAKHEGEL
+475 VARKEGEL
-483 NLARFNGKD
+483 DLARFEGRES

>member
-1 LALALP
+1 MNALDPAPSAL
-7 AIEFGGSFISPGARR
+7 
-22 KIGVEAG
+22 
-29 FRFWGRRAQ
+29 Q
-38 GFRGSARGA
+38 
-47 RRGFEVCLGPRSCQS
+47 
-62 GGMNLPP
+62 
-69 AQPPHMPPSVLV
+69 
-81 RYWTGIIL
+81 RYWTGIPL
-89 WKRIFAALVLGVAA
+89 WKRIFAALLLGVAA
-103 GLLLGETMLAL
+103 GLAFGPAMQALGWM
-114 SWIGELFIRLIRM
+114 GELFIRLIRM

-133 LVVVVS
+133 LVVIVS

-145 DPRRLGSIGVR
+145 DPRKLGSIGLR
-156 TLALYLLTTAVAVA
+156 TLALYLLTTAVAVV
-170 IGITVATLIGPGVG
+170 IGVTIAMVVQPGLGVTLGGA
-184 VQLGNTAALPPPGAG
+184 AALPPPSAG
-199 AGFAR
+199 TGFGR

-213 PIDALAKGAMLSV
+213 PVDALAKGAMLSV
-226 IFLAIMVGVG
+226 IFLAILVGVG
-236 CILVGDEAQP
+236 CILVGEEAQP
-246 LVRVFDAAA
+246 LVRLFDAAA
-255 AVFLRLVQL
+255 AVFLRLVGL

-272 VFALIAVAVGTD
+272 VFALIAIAIGTD
-284 GLGAFVSILKI
+284 GFSAFLSILKI
-295 ALCVVIGV
+295 AICVVIGV
-303 SIQLVFTHGGLV
+303 ALQLGVTHAGLV
-315 RLGAGVSPIR
+315 WFGARVSPLR

-352 VADKR
+352 VAGTR

-395 GVTLEPAQ
+395 GVTLEPVQ

-427 LIGGILA
+427 LIAGILA
-434 SIGIPLEQAALVVAF
+434 SVGIPPEQAALIVAF

-468 DLAVATV
+468 DLAVAAV
-475 VAKHEGEL
+475 VAAHEGEL
-483 NLARFNGKD
+483 DRGVFNGTAKTPA

>member
-1 LALALP
+1 MTSDTERPSLLA
-7 AIEFGGSFISPGARR
+7 
-22 KIGVEAG
+22 
-29 FRFWGRRAQ
+29 
-38 GFRGSARGA
+38 
-47 RRGFEVCLGPRSCQS
+47 
-62 GGMNLPP
+62 
-69 AQPPHMPPSVLV
+69 
-81 RYWTGIIL
+81 RYWTGFAL
-89 WKRIFAALVLGVAA
+89 WKRIFAALLLGVAA
-103 GLLLGETMLAL
+103 GLLFGEAMTALA
-114 SWIGELFIRLIRM
+114 WMGELFLRLIRM

-133 LVVVVS
+133 LSVVVS

-145 DPRRLGSIGVR
+145 DPRRLGSIGIR
-156 TLALYLLTTAVAVA
+156 TLALYLFTTACAVGIGVAVA
-170 IGITVATLIGPGVG
+170 LLIQPGDG
-184 VQLGNTAALPPPGAG
+184 VVLALEAPPPPAE
-199 AGFAR
+199 APGFGR

-213 PIDALAKGAMLSV
+213 PVDALAKGAMLSV
-226 IFLAIMVGVG
+226 IFLAILVGVG
-236 CILVGDEAQP
+236 CILAGDDALP

-255 AVFLRLVQL
+255 AVFLKLVGL

-272 VFALIAVAVGTD
+272 VFALIGIAVGTD
-284 GLGAFVSILKI
+284 GFASFLSILKI

-303 SIQLVFTHGGLV
+303 SIQLGVVHAGLV
-315 RLGAGVSPIR
+315 RFGARVSPLR

-337 FSTASSSATLPVVMQ
+337 FSTASSSATLPVVMR
-352 VADKR
+352 VASDR

-369 PLGSTMS
+369 PLGASMS

-395 GVTLEPAQ
+395 GVALEPAQ
-403 LLLMALVTVTVA
+403 LLLMAVVTMTVA

-427 LIGGILA
+427 LIAGILA
-434 SIGIPLEQAALVVAF
+434 SIGIPPDQAALIVAF

-475 VAKHEGEL
+475 VARKEGEL
-483 NLARFNGKD
+483 DLARFEGRES

>member
-1 LALALP
+1 MDAPHP
-7 AIEFGGSFISPGARR
+7 A
-22 KIGVEAG
+22 
-29 FRFWGRRAQ
+29 
-38 GFRGSARGA
+38 
-47 RRGFEVCLGPRSCQS
+47 
-62 GGMNLPP
+62 
-69 AQPPHMPPSVLV
+69 PSLLN
-81 RYWTGIIL
+81 RYWTGIAL
-89 WKRIFAALVLGVAA
+89 WKRIFA
-103 GLLLGETMLAL
+103 GLLLGGAAGLFFGEAMLAL
-114 SWIGELFIRLIRM
+114 GWIGELFLRLIRM

-133 LVVVVS
+133 LAVVVS

-145 DPRRLGSIGVR
+145 DPRKLGSIGVR
-156 TLALYLLTTAVAVA
+156 TLVLYLFTTAMAVM
-170 IGITVATLIGPGVG
+170 IGIAIATLLQPGAG
-184 VQLGNTAALPPPGAG
+184 VQLGLEAPPPPAAG
-199 AGFAR
+199 TGFGR

-213 PIDALAKGAMLSV
+213 PVDALARGAMLSV
-226 IFLAIMVGVG
+226 IFLAILVGVG
-236 CILVGDEAQP
+236 CILVGEEAAP

-272 VFALIAVAVGTD
+272 VFALIAIAVGTD
-284 GLGAFVSILKI
+284 GLGAFLSILRI

-303 SIQLVFTHGGLV
+303 AIQLGVTHAGLV
-315 RLGAGVSPIR
+315 RYGAGVSPLR

-352 VADKR
+352 VASGR
-357 MGIGKPVVSTVL
+357 LGIGKTVVSTVL
-369 PLGSTMS
+369 PLGASMS

-395 GVTLEPAQ
+395 GVALEPVQ
-403 LLLMALVTVTVA
+403 LLLMAVVTMTVA

-427 LIGGILA
+427 LIAGILA
-434 SIGIPLEQAALVVAF
+434 SIGIPPEQAALIVAF

-475 VAKHEGEL
+475 VARHEGEL
-483 NLARFNGKD
+483 DLARFNGQRQPGS

>member
-1 LALALP
+1 MESSPIARPAPSALQ
-7 AIEFGGSFISPGARR
+7 R
-22 KIGVEAG
+22 
-29 FRFWGRRAQ
+29 
-38 GFRGSARGA
+38 
-47 RRGFEVCLGPRSCQS
+47 
-62 GGMNLPP
+62 
-69 AQPPHMPPSVLV
+69 H
-81 RYWTGIIL
+81 WTGIPL
-89 WKRIFAALVLGVAA
+89 WKRIFAALLLGVAA
-103 GLLLGETMLAL
+103 GLLFGDAMLVFG
-114 SWIGELFIRLIRM
+114 WMGELFIRMIRM

-145 DPRRLGSIGVR
+145 DPRKLGTIGLR
-156 TLALYLLTTAVAVA
+156 TLALYLFTTAVAVA
-170 IGITVATLIGPGVG
+170 IGVAVATIVQPGLG
-184 VQLGNTAALPPPGAG
+184 VVLGGEAALPPPTAG
-199 AGFAR
+199 AGFGR

-213 PIDALAKGAMLSV
+213 PVDALAKGAMLSV
-226 IFLAIMVGVG
+226 IFLAILVGIG
-236 CILVGDEAQP
+236 CILVGEEARP
-246 LVRVFDAAA
+246 LVRLFDAAA

-272 VFALIAVAVGTD
+272 VFALIAIAVGTD
-284 GLGAFVSILKI
+284 GLGAFLSILKI
-295 ALCVVIGV
+295 AICVVVGV
-303 SIQLVFTHGGLV
+303 ALQLGVTHAGLV
-315 RLGAGVSPIR
+315 RIGAGVSPLR

-352 VADKR
+352 VAGQR

-395 GVTLEPAQ
+395 GVVLEPAQ

-427 LIGGILA
+427 LIAGILA
-434 SIGIPLEQAALVVAF
+434 SVGIPPEQAALVVAF

-468 DLAVATV
+468 DLAVAAV

-483 NLARFNGKD
+483 DVARFNGIAEKAA